1 MADTFANY
9 APGLESPATHLVAV
23 TSNDTVDLTFVS
35 RAINVGQS
43 GYVRLTTTGGET
55 ETIYIAAGGAFPIR
69 ATRVWATGTTAAAMA
84 VAFPVRSP
92 QAMW

>member
-1 MADTFANY
+1 MADTFADY

-23 TSNDTVDLTFVS
+23 TPSDTVDLTFVS

-69 ATRVWATGTTAAAMA
+69 ATRVWATGTTAAAL
-84 VAFPVRSP
+84 VVLY
-92 QAMW
+92 